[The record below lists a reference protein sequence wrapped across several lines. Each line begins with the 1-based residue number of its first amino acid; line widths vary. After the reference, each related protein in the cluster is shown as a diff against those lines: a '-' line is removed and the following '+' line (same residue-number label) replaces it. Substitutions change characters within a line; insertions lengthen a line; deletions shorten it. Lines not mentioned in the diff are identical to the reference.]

1 MNFLNKDPVNLPFNE
16 WLMKNGVWLAV
27 GVAAVIIL
35 VVGILFLMS
44 LTKKK

>member
-1 MNFLNKDPVNLPFNE
+1 MKFLSKDPVNLPFNE

-27 GVAAVIIL
+27 GVAAAIFI

-44 LTKKK
+44 IRKKK